1 MRKSRAASGTIHLL
15 ERNTERQLRIEGS
28 SGFRLLVVSGPR
40 AETFSLPASGEVAI
54 GRGEDCQIR
63 IDDARLSR
71 NHAVLVVGAQLVLR
85 DLGSANG
92 CQVAGKLL
100 SPNESVAI
108 SPGVVIMLGGVTLV
122 VQRGHAST
130 RLRHVRSHDYFEAR
144 VEDECARAEASNS
157 LFSVARIRC
166 APKSSVKVEAVLARW
181 LRPMDVVALYAPLE
195 YELLLVD
202 TAPDSARQLCD
213 AIVMEL
219 GTDAVGLTVCSFP
232 QDARSP
238 EGLSRELAGIPTTQ
252 DTSGSLSHLGPD
264 LELVARGSISVLL
277 LGETG
282 VGKEVAASAIHRN
295 SPRAKQPL
303 VSINC
308 AAFSESLLESEL
320 FGHERGAFTGAH
332 KTKVGLIES
341 ADGGTFF
348 LDEVGEMPPSLQVKL
363 LRVLEQ
369 KQVMKIGALRP
380 RSIDVRF
387 IAATNRDLEAEVSRG
402 AFRRDLYYR
411 LAAATV
417 MIPPLRERQHEI
429 VGLANRFIAQ
439 AHNAAEGRE
448 VPRLS
453 AEAREVL
460 ETYAWP
466 GNIRELRNVV
476 ERAVLLCRD
485 GRIRPEHLPTEKM
498 GRVLPTVL
506 SKVVPSKHVDL
517 RELAPELASTSSA
530 RERERAPITDA
541 SSLGY
546 GPPESGRL
554 GERDSVV
561 SALAQCAGNQ
571 TQAARVLGVSRRTLV
586 KRLEEFALP
595 RPRKQMP

>member
-1 MRKSRAASGTIHLL
+1 ML
-15 ERNTERQLRIEGS
+15 ERNTERQLPIEGS

-54 GRGEDCQIR
+54 GRGAECQIR

-71 NHAVLVVGAQLVLR
+71 SHAVLVVGSQLVLR
-85 DLGSANG
+85 DQGSANG
-92 CQVAGKLL
+92 WQFAGRRL

-108 SPGVVIMLGGVTLV
+108 APGVVIMLGGVTLV

-144 VEDECARAEASNS
+144 IEDECARAEASKS
-157 LFSVARIRC
+157 MFSVARIRC

-195 YELLLVD
+195 YEVLLVD
-202 TAPDSARQLCD
+202 TAPDSARQLCE
-213 AIVMEL
+213 AIVLDL
-219 GTDAVGLTVCSFP
+219 GADAVGLSVCSFP

-238 EGLSRELAGIPTTQ
+238 EGLSRELAGVPTSQ

-295 SPRAKQPL
+295 SPRAKEPL

-417 MIPPLRERQHEI
+417 MIPPLRERRHEI
-429 VGLANRFIAQ
+429 VGLAGRFIAQ
-439 AHNAAEGRE
+439 AHTPVDGREGRE

-460 ETYAWP
+460 ESYAWP
-466 GNIRELRNVV
+466 GNIRELRNAL
-476 ERAVLLCRD
+476 ERAWALSGPNASFRDLKMWLSTDGVARLNDVVDISLPFKDAKERWNDQFEQRYVSMVFDQCTNNVTRAAEHAGLSRRHFRELLYKH
-485 GRIRPEHLPTEKM
+485 GILERPE
-498 GRVLPTVL
+498 
-506 SKVVPSKHVDL
+506 
-517 RELAPELASTSSA
+517 
-530 RERERAPITDA
+530 TD
-541 SSLGY
+541 
-546 GPPESGRL
+546 
-554 GERDSVV
+554 GED
-561 SALAQCAGNQ
+561 
-571 TQAARVLGVSRRTLV
+571 
-586 KRLEEFALP
+586 
-595 RPRKQMP
+595 